1 MYFEAFEQPRDL
13 GPGVWSGE
21 GATATSQDTLPGG
34 AVRGCVSALEPS
46 VSDAVALSR
55 GERGI
60 AFAERGPVG
69 QRCGGAFFAELQFR
83 HVCAGVA
90 RLALGARLVPSR
102 WLLAG
107 ATGAAAP

>member
-1 MYFEAFEQPRDL
+1 MSPPQRFGA
-13 GPGVWSGE
+13 GGE
-21 GATATSQDTLPGG
+21 GAAATSHDTLPGG

-55 GERGI
+55 GGRGI

-83 HVCAGVA
+83 HVFAGVA
-90 RLALGARLVPSR
+90 RLALGVRLVLSR